1 MVDACFGTQPARYR
15 IPYYPDGFFTPKA
28 CVACHMEE
36 EVLSPMLEKVSK
48 ARTSAPEKAVECAAA
63 SKLKGRRIQ
72 MGTPCK

>member
-1 MVDACFGTQPARYR
+1 MRALGRSLLVIAFLTIRMVSLRRT
-15 IPYYPDGFFTPKA
+15 KA